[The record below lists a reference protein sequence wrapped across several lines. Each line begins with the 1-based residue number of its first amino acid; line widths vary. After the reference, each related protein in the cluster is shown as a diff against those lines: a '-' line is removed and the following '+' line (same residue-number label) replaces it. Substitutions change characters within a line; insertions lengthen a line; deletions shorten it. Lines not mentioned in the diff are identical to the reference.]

1 MFFDKFNFL
10 KLGAYKKY
18 AKPIGSTFLNIG
30 IKSGSQS
37 II

>member
-18 AKPIGSTFLNIG
+18 ANLIGSTFLNI
-30 IKSGSQS
+30 S
-37 II
+37 INQEVKV

>member
-18 AKPIGSTFLNIG
+18 ANRIGSTFLNI
-30 IKSGSQS
+30 S
-37 II
+37 INQEVKV